1 MSKNTEQD
9 IYIASCD
16 RSGGIYHYKMSDG
29 KLHLAEITPMDRPSY
44 MVVEGRRMYIVL
56 REPFENGES
65 GVISYDLEDS
75 GKLVNPSKIVS
86 TQGIGACHILTDNG
100 EVYCAN
106 YSSGSVIRMPEQL
119 IQHTGQGVDPDRQE
133 GPHAHFVGLTPD
145 KCYVC
150 AADLGLDTIFVY
162 DRNMTLRSQVK
173 VPEGQGVRHLV
184 FSEDGKWL
192 FAANELG
199 STVSAFS
206 YREGILEPVDLCS
219 TIPETFRGENTTA
232 AIRMRS
238 GEIYVSNRGHDSV
251 ARMVF
256 KDGKLNLQD
265 TYACGGKTPRDFNF
279 AGDYLL
285 SANQDSDTVTVLDC
299 DNGFSIV
306 GQIAVKTPLCVCC
319 I

>member
-9 IYIASCD
+9 IYIASYD

-119 IQHTGQGVDPDRQE
+119 IQHTGQGVNPDRQD

-145 KCYVC
+145 K
-150 AADLGLDTIFVY
+150 
-162 DRNMTLRSQVK
+162 
-173 VPEGQGVRHLV
+173 
-184 FSEDGKWL
+184 
-192 FAANELG
+192 
-199 STVSAFS
+199 
-206 YREGILEPVDLCS
+206 
-219 TIPETFRGENTTA
+219 
-232 AIRMRS
+232 
-238 GEIYVSNRGHDSV
+238 
-251 ARMVF
+251 
-256 KDGKLNLQD
+256 
-265 TYACGGKTPRDFNF
+265 
-279 AGDYLL
+279 
-285 SANQDSDTVTVLDC
+285 
-299 DNGFSIV
+299 
-306 GQIAVKTPLCVCC
+306 
-319 I
+319 